1 MDLLFIDKELPKA
14 LISKVLQDVHNAFD
28 LHYEIKSFDV
38 SIGEEAFKILNEEKK
53 HGYVGSFAVVTNEKN
68 VENFEKEFPNNTIL
82 AKELVD
88 EEDEIRRISKQVV
101 WILTCFGREMLR
113 VKSDFMKRMP
123 IRSK

>member
-14 LISKVLQDVHNAFD
+14 LVSKVLQDVHNAFD

-38 SIGEEAFKILNEEKK
+38 INGKEAFKILNEEKK
-53 HGYVGSFAVVTNEKN
+53 YGYVGSFAVVTNEKN
-68 VENFEKEFPNNTIL
+68 VENFEKEFPNNTIFT
-82 AKELVD
+82 KELVD
-88 EEDEIRRISKQVV
+88 EDETRKISKQVV
-101 WILTCFGREMLR
+101 WVLTCFGREMLR